1 MDRGTLASRARDAL
15 RGTPTGLAT
24 ADLAARL
31 FGNASVRLPALVSQV
46 GELLA
51 RLRDRGEVV
60 HLGDDLWIAADE
72 AVVSRTDLP
81 SASVDGHDVP
91 DLTATVPAV
100 SGERDFAV
108 LAVLAAGMVRG
119 IERILEVAVVRVTD
133 GNPVL
138 TWSTLV
144 NPDPTSSGMV
154 RLPRT
159 VLERAGLEPDAFEDA
174 MPVGAA
180 MTEVASLLEGAV
192 VVGHGVGATL
202 DMLSRVARWH
212 GVPTPYRR
220 GMEWV
225 DTEALARTVL
235 PDLVRPSVD
244 RVAQALGVPPV
255 RRDRASL
262 RAPQLAMIHRALQAR
277 VGGSQADLPTSGLP
291 GGTQAPVMQ
300 AVGRLPDA
308 PGVYTFLDGSG
319 ARLYIGKASSLRS
332 RVSQHFSLL
341 GSSARGD
348 SLLARVATIT
358 HQVTETELDA
368 VILEQASI
376 AQWRPPYNV
385 QTTTHAGPPYLVID
399 GGIYPR
405 IRGTRSPLAHSIDP
419 MQLAVGDEGS
429 DAIVFGPYRT
439 TSVARQVARVVTRVF
454 GVRPCAR
461 ILPARRALMRV
472 PCLLHGQGICP
483 APCAPNISPEA
494 YATMVG
500 MAIRW
505 LTDGREVTFD
515 AIDMRLRTLGREFAT
530 ADTEVLAGWE
540 REWLLEVRRRL
551 ARVRTDERPVAGI
564 ARGADVY
571 MACRLHWS
579 VGRGFVVWHVR
590 GGRVLH
596 RRVWSPDS
604 EIVFGTPDTDRLLA
618 SDPARDTMVMR
629 WVQRHAG
636 LPELLVLDPDT
647 ASDRSVLGTLLRN
660 WLHRVDRETGP
671 WASVGLGDGSDF
683 EEIGGMTTS
692 E

>member
-15 RGTPTGLAT
+15 RDTPAGLST
-24 ADLAARL
+24 ADLTARL
-31 FGNASVRLPALVSQV
+31 FGMASVRLPALISQV

-51 RLRDRGEVV
+51 RLLARGEVV
-60 HLGDDLWIAADE
+60 QVGDDRWVAADE
-72 AVVSRTDLP
+72 TEVSRDDP
-81 SASVDGHDVP
+81 SAGSGDGHDVP
-91 DLTATVPAV
+91 EVISTMPVVGGD
-100 SGERDFAV
+100 RDFAV
-108 LAVLAAGMVRG
+108 LVVLAAGMIRG
-119 IERILEVAVVRVTD
+119 VERILEVAVVRVTD

-138 TWSTLV
+138 NWSTLV

-174 MPVGAA
+174 MPVGLAI
-180 MTEVASLLEGAV
+180 TEVASLLEGAV

-212 GVPTPYRR
+212 GVPAPYRR
-220 GMEWV
+220 GMVWV

-235 PDLVRPSVD
+235 PNLVRPSVD
-244 RVAQALGVPPV
+244 RVALALGVPPV

-262 RAPQLAMIHRALQAR
+262 RAPQLAMIHRALRER
-277 VGGSQADLPTSGLP
+277 VGGRQGHLPTSGLP

-308 PGVYTFLDGSG
+308 PGVYTFLDDTG
-319 ARLYIGKASSLRS
+319 ARLYIGKASSLRT
-332 RVSQHFSLL
+332 RVSQHFAGA

-348 SLLARVATIT
+348 ALLARVATIT

-368 VILEQASI
+368 VIAEQASI
-376 AQWRPPYNV
+376 SKWRPPYNV
-385 QTTTHAGPPYLVID
+385 QTITHAGPPYLVLD

-405 IRGTRSPLAHSIDP
+405 IRGTRLPLSRPSGADRIAP
-419 MQLAVGDEGS
+419 GGDG
-429 DAIVFGPYRT
+429 ALGMVFGPYRT
-439 TSVARQVARVVTRVF
+439 TSVARHVARVVTRVF

-483 APCAPNISPEA
+483 APCAPYISPEA
-494 YATMVG
+494 YTIMVG

-515 AIDMRLRTLGREFAT
+515 AIDRRLRTLGRDVAS
-530 ADTEVLAGWE
+530 AAPPVLAGWE
-540 REWLLEVRRRL
+540 REWLSEVRRRL

-564 ARGADVY
+564 ARGADAY
-571 MACRLHWS
+571 LACRLHWS

-596 RRVWSPDS
+596 RRVWAPDA
-604 EIVFGTPDTDRLLA
+604 EIVIVNPDDDPMLA
-618 SDPARDTMVMR
+618 PDPARDTMVMR
-629 WVQRHAG
+629 WVQRHTG

-647 ASDRSVLGTLLRN
+647 AGDRGVLGTILRN
-660 WLHRVDRETGP
+660 WLDRVDRETGP
-671 WASVGLGDGSDF
+671 WVSVGLGDDPEF
-683 EEIGGMTTS
+683 DEVGGMTS
-692 E
+692 EE

>member
-1 MDRGTLASRARDAL
+1 
-15 RGTPTGLAT
+15 
-24 ADLAARL
+24 
-31 FGNASVRLPALVSQV
+31 
-46 GELLA
+46 
-51 RLRDRGEVV
+51 
-60 HLGDDLWIAADE
+60 
-72 AVVSRTDLP
+72 
-81 SASVDGHDVP
+81 
-91 DLTATVPAV
+91 
-100 SGERDFAV
+100 
-108 LAVLAAGMVRG
+108 
-119 IERILEVAVVRVTD
+119 
-133 GNPVL
+133 
-138 TWSTLV
+138 
-144 NPDPTSSGMV
+144 
-154 RLPRT
+154 
-159 VLERAGLEPDAFEDA
+159 
-174 MPVGAA
+174 
-180 MTEVASLLEGAV
+180 
-192 VVGHGVGATL
+192 
-202 DMLSRVARWH
+202 
-212 GVPTPYRR
+212 
-220 GMEWV
+220 
-225 DTEALARTVL
+225 
-235 PDLVRPSVD
+235 
-244 RVAQALGVPPV
+244 
-255 RRDRASL
+255 
-262 RAPQLAMIHRALQAR
+262 MIHRALQAR
-277 VGGSQADLPTSGLP
+277 VGGSQADLPTSGFP

-332 RVSQHFSLL
+332 RVSQHFAGA

-405 IRGTRSPLAHSIDP
+405 IRGTRSPLAHSIGP

-429 DAIVFGPYRT
+429 GAIVFGPYRT

-515 AIDMRLRTLGREFAT
+515 SIDMRLRTLGREFAT
-530 ADTEVLAGWE
+530 VDMEGLAGWE

-618 SDPARDTMVMR
+618 PDPARDTMVMR

-660 WLHRVDRETGP
+660 WLHRVDREAGP
-671 WASVGLGDGSDF
+671 WASVGLGDDSDF
-683 EEIGGMTTS
+683 EEFGGMTTS